1 MIMFNETNEKI
12 IEMLN
17 LMNAEAFEEICEEE
31 FMNMNLQD
39 LACVLFREYDEG
51 TVANA
56 VGIALLNA
64 CGYIKQ

>member
-1 MIMFNETNEKI
+1 MFIETNEEI

-17 LMNAEAFEEICEEE
+17 LMNDEAFEEICEEE

-39 LACVLFREYDEG
+39 LACVLIREYDEG

-64 CGYIKQ
+64 CGYIKH

>member
-1 MIMFNETNEKI
+1 MFIETNERI

-17 LMNAEAFEEICEEE
+17 LMNDEAFEEICEEE

-39 LACVLFREYDEG
+39 LACVLIREYDEG
-51 TVANA
+51 TVANS

-64 CGYIKQ
+64 CGYIKH